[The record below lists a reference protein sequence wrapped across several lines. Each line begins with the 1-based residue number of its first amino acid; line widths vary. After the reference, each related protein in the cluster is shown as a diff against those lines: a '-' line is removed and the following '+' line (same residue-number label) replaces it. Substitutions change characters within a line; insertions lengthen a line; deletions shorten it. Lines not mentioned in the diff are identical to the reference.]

1 MSKPFR
7 IGFLLYPD
15 VTQLDVTAPAQFLS
29 AMSDTELHFVWKT
42 LEPIR
47 TDATLHL
54 LPSHNFETCPEM
66 DMICVPGGPGQQ
78 VLMQD
83 ATVLDWLA
91 RQGAQ
96 AQWVTSVCT
105 GSLLLGAA
113 GLLKGYRATSH
124 WAYRQHLPLFGATID
139 VSRVSRDRNRI
150 TGGGVTAGIDFG
162 LAVIAAVRGEA
173 EAKEIQLFLEYAPAP
188 PFDCGGPENAPADMI
203 ARVRQRLAAGVANLA
218 GATA

>member
-1 MSKPFR
+1 
-7 IGFLLYPD
+7 
-15 VTQLDVTAPAQFLS
+15 
-29 AMSDTELHFVWKT
+29 
-42 LEPIR
+42 
-47 TDATLHL
+47 
-54 LPSHNFETCPEM
+54 
-66 DMICVPGGPGQQ
+66 
-78 VLMQD
+78 
-83 ATVLDWLA
+83 
-91 RQGAQ
+91 
-96 AQWVTSVCT
+96 
-105 GSLLLGAA
+105 
-113 GLLKGYRATSH
+113 LLKGYRATSH